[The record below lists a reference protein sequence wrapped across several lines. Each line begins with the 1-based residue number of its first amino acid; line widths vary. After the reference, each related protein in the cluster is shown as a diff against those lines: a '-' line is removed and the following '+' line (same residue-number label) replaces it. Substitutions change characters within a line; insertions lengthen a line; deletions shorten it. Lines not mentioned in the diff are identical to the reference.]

1 MISFTKWALSNW
13 LLGLGWIVSPGGLFH
28 SLRHWAVKPA
38 LLIPFQDCTDQHT
51 NAVGKWLFICKLK
64 SSGLEKVPGRVQRG
78 GPDGPAMEAPK
89 EGVRQSKWSSRFVPV
104 LTSGGLCPV
113 VSVSFTA
120 SDGAWL
126 PTRSVLICPGTE
138 HNYYKLQCAQPR
150 PFPQRKRQ
158 RSLSFSPMNIT
169 FILPFSASCC
179 SVNASGHCLQLLYHI
194 LQCEGTR
201 VWKGFTVGFCLL

>member
-38 LLIPFQDCTDQHT
+38 LLLPFQDCTDQHT
-51 NAVGKWLFICKLK
+51 NAVGKWLFIWKLK
-64 SSGLEKVPGRVQRG
+64 SPGFEKVPRRVQRG
-78 GPDGPAMEAPK
+78 GPNCPAMEAPK

-113 VSVSFTA
+113 VSVPFIA
-120 SDGAWL
+120 SEGAWI
-126 PTRSVLICPGTE
+126 PTRSVLFCPDTE
-138 HNYYKLQCAQPR
+138 HKYYKLQCVQPR

-158 RSLSFSPMNIT
+158 HALSHFPQRTLLLSLFV
-169 FILPFSASCC
+169 SCC
-179 SVNASGHCLQLLYHI
+179 SVNVSNHCLQLLYHI
-194 LQCEGTR
+194 LQFKGTR
-201 VWKGFTVGFCLL
+201 VWKGFTVRFCLL